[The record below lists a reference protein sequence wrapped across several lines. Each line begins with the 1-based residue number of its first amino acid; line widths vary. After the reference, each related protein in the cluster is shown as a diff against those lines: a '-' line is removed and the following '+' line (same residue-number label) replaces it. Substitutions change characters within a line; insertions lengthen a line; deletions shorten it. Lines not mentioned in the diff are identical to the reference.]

1 MPDLVLASGSAIRAQ
16 LLTNARVP
24 FRVRKAPVDEDAI
37 KAGLMAEG
45 IRPRDLSDALAEAK
59 AQRIGMKEPDAF
71 VLGCDQILE
80 IDGQVLSKAS
90 NRDEAADHLRLLSGK
105 QHRLYSAAV
114 IFHEARPIW
123 RMIGEARLT
132 MRDLSDDYIQTY
144 LDRNWPD
151 VSYCV
156 GCYQVESEGLRLF
169 SRIDGDYFSILGLP
183 MTGLLTYLM
192 DRGVIDR

>member
-80 IDGQVLSKAS
+80 IDGQILSKAS
-90 NRDEAADHLRLLSGK
+90 NVDEAAEHLRLLSGK

-114 IFHEARPIW
+114 IFHETRPIW

-132 MRDLSDDYIQTY
+132 MRDLSDSYIQSY

-156 GCYQVESEGLRLF
+156 GCYQVETEGLRLF